1 MITIHVF
8 NHQSAHPTDSPPSN
22 EPDPNEEST
31 CFLSFSA
38 SDSLT
43 VNDKGWSNL
52 QQRIGTFLF
61 QQVKEVKIYI
71 NTLITANYILDIKRD
86 QPFTQLQKE

>member
-8 NHQSAHPTDSPPSN
+8 NHQSAHPTDFPPSN

-31 CFLSFSA
+31 SFLAFSA

-43 VNDKGWSNL
+43 VNDKGWRTRNR
-52 QQRIGTFLF
+52 RIGTFLF

-71 NTLITANYILDIKRD
+71 NTLITAI
-86 QPFTQLQKE
+86 TS